1 MKNIQDRLSSLEFEF
16 PRVREIVKEVPT
28 MLISSMSHDLKVL
41 RGELNDAIA
50 RNNELEGR
58 LDEMGR
64 EMANM
69 KAEVNALKAETRE
82 RSAGRDGSDTGQ
94 RRNNILSV
102 SHMIVT
108 SQCLALTMN
117 GARTI
122 R

>member
-82 RSAGRDGSDTGQ
+82 RSAG
-94 RRNNILSV
+94 
-102 SHMIVT
+102 
-108 SQCLALTMN
+108 
-117 GARTI
+117 
-122 R
+122 